1 MAKNEGFVY
10 VKEPGPVPKFN
21 DCFELRSMDMPEVK
35 EGMVL
40 GKVLMTSS
48 APHLWAFLKLP
59 GNDVG
64 AEAVGLKRTT
74 LGEVVPSEV
83 IAEVVESR
91 SPKFKVGDKV
101 SSFFPLQRYVAWH
114 GKPEAGS
121 FAPVKLL
128 PGQAPEAALS
138 MGSMLTAQI
147 VVSNHPCGWVEEPWS
162 LGGCF
167 GFVFKLLRR
176 KAQKTV
182 LVTSAAGSVGITA
195 CQLYKNRG
203 CKVIGVTS
211 TKAKADRVKEL
222 GIDHVIAYKEE
233 DMDTRLG
240 EVAPEGID
248 VFFDNVGS
256 LQLDTGSKHMKVGG
270 KIVQVGAASEIPNY
284 ATGEIT
290 GWKQYIRL
298 ASRELQVGGFLLTNH
313 FKEIPVAALKIL
325 LAQKRGKLKTMETV
339 VHGGLDKFAECA
351 DSTFDGR
358 GFGKSVL
365 VLDQ

>member
-1 MAKNEGFVY
+1 
-10 VKEPGPVPKFN
+10 
-21 DCFELRSMDMPEVK
+21 MPEVK

-40 GKVLMTSS
+40 AKVLMVAS
-48 APHLWAFLKLP
+48 APHLWAFLELP

-64 AEAVGLKRTT
+64 AEAAGLKRTK
-74 LGEVVPSEV
+74 LGEMVPTET

-91 SPKFKVGDKV
+91 SPKYKVGDKV
-101 SSFFPLQRYVAWH
+101 SGFLPLQRYVVFH
-114 GKPEAGS
+114 GESRDGFP
-121 FAPVKLL
+121 PVKLM

-138 MGSMLTAQI
+138 MGAMLTAQI

-167 GFVFKLLRR
+167 GFLFKLLRP

-182 LVTSAAGSVGITA
+182 LVTSAAGPVGITA

-203 CKVIGVTS
+203 CKVVGVTS
-211 TKAKADRVKEL
+211 TRAKADKIKEL

-256 LQLDTGSKHMKVGG
+256 IQLDTGSKHMKLGG
-270 KIVQVGAASEIPNY
+270 KIVQVGACSEIPNY
-284 ATGEIT
+284 VTGDIT

-298 ASRELQVGGFLLTNH
+298 CSRELKVGGFLLSNH

-325 LAQKRGKLKTMETV
+325 FAQKRGKLKTMETI
-339 VHGGLDKFAECA
+339 VHGSLDKFAACA
-351 DSTFDGR
+351 DTALNGE
-358 GFGKSVL
+358 GFGKAVF
-365 VLDQ
+365 VIDK